1 MSVKPHSRE
10 KRVVDK
16 TVKVE
21 KRTIDNKKKNKD
33 LFSTLK
39 GLFGAYKNNEK

>member
-21 KRTIDNKKKNKD
+21 KRAVNSTKKNKD
-33 LFSTLK
+33 LFSILK
-39 GLFGAYKNNEK
+39 GLFGANKK